1 MKRIIIIDID
11 KLKVVGEYNSAT
23 PAQKRF
29 TGKHGNKKKTMHVVA
44 PENHETKS
52 IVKATQSNH
61 DFEHQGV
68 YYSFVIDSEKVDKQ
82 LMDEQEFK
90 ISKIRANRDE
100 LLLIADKGINKHF
113 DNDPKA
119 KKGI

>member
-1 MKRIIIIDID
+1 
-11 KLKVVGEYNSAT
+11 
-23 PAQKRF
+23 
-29 TGKHGNKKKTMHVVA
+29 
-44 PENHETKS
+44 
-52 IVKATQSNH
+52 
-61 DFEHQGV
+61 
-68 YYSFVIDSEKVDKQ
+68 
-82 LMDEQEFK
+82 MDEQEFK